1 MESVDGVNW
10 ENNWGNHDCGQKES
24 DVEKAM
30 RDDEERKK
38 RETTN
43 TWNIGKSY
51 YYSMGKTME
60 NPWEFYGK
68 SMGNRSSP
76 GQGMKKAR
84 QFLALEPLDDEVN
97 QCQAEEETTGFTQD
111 LPWKNVAKTLEK
123 TMESAKKPW
132 LQRVSNFQ
140 KYLNGLTSDIQDILN
155 I

>member
-10 ENNWGNHDCGQKES
+10 EKTGEIMTADKKKAMS
-24 DVEKAM
+24 EKAM

-51 YYSMGKTME
+51 YYSMEK
-60 NPWEFYGK
+60 PWEIYGK

-97 QCQAEEETTGFTQD
+97 QCQAQKETTGFTQD
-111 LPWKNVAKTLEK
+111 LPWKNVAKNPGENHGK
-123 TMESAKKPW
+123 CKETMASEGFKLPKISKW
-132 LQRVSNFQ
+132 I
-140 KYLNGLTSDIQDILN
+140 DIRYS
-155 I
+155 